1 MGHVADEVDLLTWAG
16 TALLWSITRLKP
28 GAGAAIPFAV
38 PPAPDSPLHW
48 VDVEDIMRANNAP
61 ESLERRLGRVE
72 VPQDRYRADIDLHE
86 RSIQF
91 SAELVRMALAGI
103 AVVGFLV
110 AQLPEHLRSV
120 VFNTL
125 RLKALLSGSVI
136 AFAAS
141 AGFALLHRFFA
152 GGAAFHHL
160 QVIKLLLLDDAQ
172 YTQELDREMGRR
184 TMLFLR
190 CHRFLKLASG
200 LLVAGAGLLGA
211 AFILALFA

>member
-1 MGHVADEVDLLTWAG
+1 MRTV
-16 TALLWSITRLKP
+16 R
-28 GAGAAIPFAV
+28 
-38 PPAPDSPLHW
+38 PD
-48 VDVEDIMRANNAP
+48 
-61 ESLERRLGRVE
+61 SLERRLGQTE
-72 VPQDRYRADIDLHE
+72 VPEGRYRADIDLHD

-91 SAELVRMALAGI
+91 SGDLVRMALAGI

-120 VFNTL
+120 VFDTL
-125 RLKALLSGSVI
+125 RLKALLSASVI

-141 AGFALLHRFFA
+141 AGFGLLHRFFA
-152 GGAAFHHL
+152 GAAAFHHL
-160 QVIKLLLLDDAQ
+160 QVIKLLLLDDPK
-172 YTQELDREMGRR
+172 YTQALDREMELR

-211 AFILALFA
+211 TFILALFA

>member
-1 MGHVADEVDLLTWAG
+1 MQASD
-16 TALLWSITRLKP
+16 P
-28 GAGAAIPFAV
+28 
-38 PPAPDSPLHW
+38 
-48 VDVEDIMRANNAP
+48 P
-61 ESLERRLGRVE
+61 ESLERRLGRLE
-72 VPQDRYRADIDLHE
+72 VPEALYRVDVDLHD
-86 RSIQF
+86 RSVQF

-103 AVVGFLV
+103 AVIGFLV

-141 AGFALLHRFFA
+141 VAFALLHRFFA
-152 GGAAFHHL
+152 GGSAFHHL
-160 QVIKLLLLDDAQ
+160 QVIKLLLLDDAKHS
-172 YTQELDREMGRR
+172 QELERELGIR

-190 CHRFLKLASG
+190 CHRFLTLASA

-211 AFILALFA
+211 TFILALFAGR